1 MWTMDYL
8 PIHCFRQSKIF
19 QFYKSTLYLL
29 LKKDRRC
36 PRICQMEFFFNRIQS
51 WAARFTR
58 IAGSP
63 LLRKDIRIFLR
74 GWKSFGVLLLFLLI
88 LFALVALNWAHVV
101 DSWNPS
107 AQDNSLLM
115 RDLFF
120 DLARGHLIFFLFFTP
135 FLAAT
140 TFFSEREQNT
150 LELLLSSPVSSMH
163 LVLAK
168 LLAPMGFLMVLLI
181 AGLPVLS
188 FCLVAGGLSVQDVLG
203 VYGLLFSTVV
213 VYGCL
218 GMFCSTF
225 GARIYHTMLF
235 TGLMTLVVS
244 ILIPFHGVVWSLV
257 DPRFMSYL
265 NHMIYPNFS
274 IQQITVFQRL
284 ASAESVSFWGSINH
298 GMESVNPLYQLYLLI
313 YPPAFSVFKDV
324 MVYIGFSVFLCFLL
338 IGGANYR
345 VKRIAQQT
353 VHNSTRRGNSVEPE
367 KKKGTIWL
375 RDLTSDDALAS
386 SSQWESPGNLLEK
399 RIQWFARSSGLIR
412 IGYASIIGSLC
423 ILPIAS
429 QDTSVLFF
437 MYPLF
442 LTLLITL
449 PITATRIGIEREQGT
464 LDLLRTTLLPMWD
477 YTQSKFRTCLRYSV
491 IFALAL
497 YLPGMAARLSFGWLG
512 GHRMS
517 LNYKLL
523 DTLLVL
529 FYPLFLLCCIRFYTA
544 MALYVSAAVQRTGR
558 ALVVIGLVVLSTML
572 IPLLFSSYSSFTSLE
587 GQYLLSQK
595 PGMDVEP
602 KPWLEMFWKNAAHW
616 PKWLL
621 VKGSFF
627 LSPIIGILSL
637 LPKNQTKIWVGNHE
651 LIGFPFHSIGKGQI
665 PWEAYMFVILQ
676 CVLFWSLANVFIR
689 WTERTTENLE

>member
-1 MWTMDYL
+1 MD
-8 PIHCFRQSKIF
+8 
-19 QFYKSTLYLL
+19 
-29 LKKDRRC
+29 
-36 PRICQMEFFFNRIQS
+36 FFLNMIKN

-58 IAGSP
+58 IAASP
-63 LLRKDIRIFLR
+63 LLWKDIRIFLR
-74 GWKSFGVLLLFLLI
+74 GWKSFGVLLFFLLI
-88 LFALVALNWAHVV
+88 LFVLVALNWAHVV

-107 AQDNSLLM
+107 AKNNSHLM

-120 DLARGHLIFFLFFTP
+120 DLAQGHLIFFLFFTP

-140 TFFSEREQNT
+140 TFFGEREQNT

-168 LLAPMGFLMVLLI
+168 LLAPIGFLTLLLI

-203 VYGLLFSTVV
+203 VYGLLFSTVL

-225 GARIYHTMLF
+225 GSRIYQTMLITAF
-235 TGLMTLVVS
+235 MTLLFAIV
-244 ILIPFHGVVWSLV
+244 IPFHGAVWSLV

-265 NHMIYPNFS
+265 NHMIEPNLS
-274 IQQITVFQRL
+274 IQRINIFQRI
-284 ASAESVSFWGSINH
+284 VSPQTFTLWGSINH
-298 GMESVNPLYQLYLLI
+298 GMECVNPLYQLYLLI
-313 YPPAFSVFKDV
+313 YPPTFPVFRDV
-324 MVYIGFSVFLCFLL
+324 MIYIGYSGLLCFFL

-345 VKRIAQQT
+345 VKRIAKQT
-353 VHNSTRRGNSVEPE
+353 VRPPAGRGNSVLSE

-437 MYPLF
+437 MFPLF
-442 LTLLITL
+442 LSLLITL
-449 PITATRIGIEREQGT
+449 PITATRISIEREQRT

-477 YTQSKFRTCLRYSV
+477 YTRSKFHTCLRYSL

-517 LNYKLL
+517 LNYKMI

-529 FYPLFLLCCIRFYTA
+529 FYPLFLFCCIRFYTA
-544 MALYVSAAVQRTGR
+544 MALFVSAAVRRTGR
-558 ALVVIGLVVLSTML
+558 ALVVIGLVVSCTML
-572 IPLLFSSYSSFTSLE
+572 IPLLFTSYFSFIPIDANNPWSE
-587 GQYLLSQK
+587 K
-595 PGMDVEP
+595 PGILLEAKPLWAVFWQDVSR
-602 KPWLEMFWKNAAHW
+602 LS
-616 PKWLL
+616 KWIL

-627 LSPIIGILSL
+627 FSPIIGILSL
-637 LPKNQTKIWVGNHE
+637 LPKSQAKIWIGNHE
-651 LIGFPFHSIGKGQI
+651 SIGFPFNPVGKGQI
-665 PWEAYMFVILQ
+665 PWEAYLFVVLQ
-676 CVLFWSLANVFIR
+676 CALFWGLAKVLIQ
-689 WTERTTENLE
+689 WTERTTEHLE